1 MIKVAFIG
9 AGNMTTHHM
18 KAFASINSVEITGI
32 YSRTFENAN
41 LLSTLY
47 PTCKV
52 YNTIEDLYTE
62 TNSDLVVISVPELAT
77 ELVCLESFKYP
88 WKCLV
93 EKPIGYNL
101 EIANL
106 INEEALKYNRDIY
119 VAFNRRHYASTRN
132 LISELNKSNDLRYIH
147 IYDQENPNAALT
159 SGQPKLV
166 VKNWMYAN
174 SIHLIDFVLLFG
186 RGTIK
191 NIENIIPF
199 TDNYILTKIKF
210 DSGDI
215 VIYEGIWNAPA
226 PWSVVVN
233 TKNKR
238 WEMRPI
244 EKLFFQ
250 DFTSRQL
257 QEYELDDL
265 DIIYKPGLKVQAEE
279 MLKAI
284 RGEKNNMPKIKDALD
299 TMKIINKIYKI

>member
-32 YSRTFENAN
+32 YSRTFEKAK

-52 YNTIEDLYTE
+52 YNTIENLYTE
-62 TNSDLVVISVPELAT
+62 TNSDLVVISVPELST
-77 ELVCLESFKYP
+77 EMICIECFKYP

-93 EKPIGYNL
+93 EKPVGYNL
-101 EIANL
+101 EIANI
-106 INEEALKYNRDIY
+106 INEEAEKYNRDVF
-119 VAFNRRHYASTRN
+119 VAFNRRHYSSTRN
-132 LISELNKSNDLRYIH
+132 LLLELSKSNERRYIH
-147 IYDQENPNAALT
+147 IYDQENPNAALE
-159 SGQPKLV
+159 SGQPELV

-186 RGTIK
+186 RGTIE

-199 TDNYILTKIKF
+199 SENYILTKIEF

-233 TKNKR
+233 TKSKR

-244 EKLFFQ
+244 EKLYFQ
-250 DFTSRQL
+250 DFTSREL
-257 QEYELDDL
+257 QEFHLDDL
-265 DIIYKPGLKVQAEE
+265 DIVYKPGLKVQAEE

-284 RGEKNNMPKIKDALD
+284 RGEKNTMPKMKDALD
-299 TMKIINKIYKI
+299 TMKIINKIYNI

>member
-1 MIKVAFIG
+1 MIKIAFIG
-9 AGNMTTHHM
+9 AGNMTSHHM
-18 KAFASINSVEITGI
+18 KAFASINTVQITGI
-32 YSRTFENAN
+32 YSKTIEKAN
-41 LLSTLY
+41 QLSSLY

-52 YNTIEDLYTE
+52 YNTIEDLYNDTK
-62 TNSDLVVISVPELAT
+62 SDLVVISVPELAT
-77 ELVCLESFKYP
+77 ETICIECFKYP

-101 EIANL
+101 EIANI
-106 INEEALKYNRDIY
+106 INEEALKYNRDVY

-132 LISELNKSNDLRYIH
+132 LLLELNKTNETRYIH
-147 IYDQENPNAALT
+147 IYDQENPNAALL
-159 SGQPKLV
+159 SGQPELV

-174 SIHLIDFVLLFG
+174 SIHLIDFVLLLG
-186 RGTIK
+186 RGNIK
-191 NIENIIPF
+191 NIINIIPLI
-199 TDNYILTKIKF
+199 DNYILTKIEF

-215 VIYEGIWNAPA
+215 VIYECVWNAPA

-257 QEYELDDL
+257 QEFELDDL

-279 MLKAI
+279 MLKVI
-284 RGEKNNMPKIKDALD
+284 RGEKNNMPKMKDALD
-299 TMKIINKIYKI
+299 TMQIINKIYNN